1 METKK
6 EQALSEA
13 FNQMADS
20 FAQLEVENTK
30 LKKDIDKLIAE
41 KTIANKFIISQKE
54 YYEKII
60 NNNNPK
66 NKKQL

>member
-6 EQALSEA
+6 EQAQSEA
-13 FNQMADS
+13 FYQMADS